1 MEKLRKEKELQ
12 DQCIRDRESISY
24 DNKKE
29 IETMREE
36 VISIK
41 SQMQEFIMETYAI
54 IANSDESIRN
64 SLAKQL
70 VESQM
75 FRPITEH

>member
-1 MEKLRKEKELQ
+1 
-12 DQCIRDRESISY
+12 
-24 DNKKE
+24 
-29 IETMREE
+29 
-36 VISIK
+36 
-41 SQMQEFIMETYAI
+41 MQEFITI